1 MSTTNWRGKTRA
13 RERER
18 GGRESQSCSC
28 KVFAFKL
35 IIWKIIEG
43 LEFIHH
49 LALGSTLTN
58 YCVSVCVCALIREIK
73 TCHMAYAQCD
83 DWCRQLRAFSSLKR
97 GKTLQCCLIYHGTT
111 VQASTLWLLPFNLKS
126 QLGLS
131 LSLSLCGHLRSC
143 GLAVLGRL
151 VKPQLKTHLK
161 KGATFFRPWQKN
173 FFGQNAR
180 NGENGQINYW
190 AKWRSKKENW
200 KMETAASFK
209 KQFDGEP
216 RLECHER
223 TANGAWAERGTN
235 CAYDMCVARLRTE
248 VVHTTDKHLD

>member
-1 MSTTNWRGKTRA
+1 MWWLMSTAESFFKFEKGKNSSVLPHLSWHNSAGEYIMITSIQFEVTA
-13 RERER
+13 R
-18 GGRESQSCSC
+18 SLPLSFS
-28 KVFAFKL
+28 L
-35 IIWKIIEG
+35 WPP
-43 LEFIHH
+43 
-49 LALGSTLTN
+49 
-58 YCVSVCVCALIREIK
+58 SV
-73 TCHMAYAQCD
+73 
-83 DWCRQLRAFSSLKR
+83 LRR
-97 GKTLQCCLIYHGTT
+97 
-111 VQASTLWLLPFNLKS
+111 
-126 QLGLS
+126 
-131 LSLSLCGHLRSC
+131 C

-161 KGATFFRPWQKN
+161 KGATFFRPWQQN
-173 FFGQNAR
+173 FFGQNSR

-190 AKWRSKKENW
+190 AKWKSKKENW

-248 VVHTTDKHLD
+248 VTHRTDKHLD